1 MHSFNHMLHIADLNI
16 HTDIFNKGL
25 SWIRMVACSE
35 IEESQLNIEPRCW
48 ASIKTRRTSAY
59 RNGFALS

>member
-25 SWIRMVACSE
+25 S
-35 IEESQLNIEPRCW
+35 
-48 ASIKTRRTSAY
+48 
-59 RNGFALS
+59 